1 MFYCIGRENEE
12 EPCFKANEHLRTLTD
27 ILPNML
33 ITEKDVFIC
42 AEKSTRDTTEA
53 MVQIKFI
60 TGRLSSVAKKAE
72 EETKQRQSSFTNQMI
87 NVYCNETKDA
97 ESVKMEAR
105 PYSELRVSFM
115 VILSTLKAEVILI

>member
-12 EPCFKANEHLRTLTD
+12 EPCFKANKHLRTLTD

-33 ITEKDVFIC
+33 ITEKDVLIC
-42 AEKSTRDTTEA
+42 VEKSTRDTTEA

-60 TGRLSSVAKKAE
+60 TRRLSSVAEKAE

-87 NVYCNETKDA
+87 NV
-97 ESVKMEAR
+97 
-105 PYSELRVSFM
+105 
-115 VILSTLKAEVILI
+115 

>member
-42 AEKSTRDTTEA
+42 ADKSTRDTTEA

-60 TGRLSSVAKKAE
+60 TGRLSSVAEKAE

-87 NVYCNETKDA
+87 NV
-97 ESVKMEAR
+97 
-105 PYSELRVSFM
+105 
-115 VILSTLKAEVILI
+115 